1 MPLSDHEEQ
10 LLSQMEQQLLQDDPK
25 FASAMR
31 GSSRGPRAGHRMVL
45 GGLGVV
51 AGLGLLVLAVT
62 SQIIWLAIPGFLVM
76 LGGAT
81 YAFSRPKAAS
91 AGPVGVV
98 AEDGSTRP
106 RRRGSRQAAAGSG
119 RGFMERLEERWERR
133 RGEWR

>member
-1 MPLSDHEEQ
+1 
-10 LLSQMEQQLLQDDPK
+10 
-25 FASAMR
+25 MR
-31 GSSRGPRAGHRMVL
+31 
-45 GGLGVV
+45 LGVV

-98 AEDGSTRP
+98 ADDGSTRP
-106 RRRGSRQAAAGSG
+106 RRRGSRQAARQRPRLHGAA
-119 RGFMERLEERWERR
+119 RGALGAPPRR
-133 RGEWR
+133 VALTAPARPTPHPSLNHR